1 MKCRLHRSVC
11 SHLRRTSMSRRPTLA
26 VFALLLTAAY
36 VAPIQAQA
44 PAASAPAAN
53 PFAGMVRFGGT
64 VSSASGNTFVVHSAQ
79 GDMTLTM
86 PEKLNIM
93 VSNKGTVAD
102 LGAGKFVGCTAVK
115 RADNLLH
122 ATECHIFPESMRGM
136 GEGHNPMGPP
146 NTTMTNGNVATMTN
160 GQVASKSGSG
170 SATINVTYKG
180 GQQSIQ
186 VGPDA
191 DITKI
196 DTGTAAMVQ
205 PGVKVTGAAKPA
217 DDGTAQVMF
226 LSITP

>member
-1 MKCRLHRSVC
+1 MSPRSK
-11 SHLRRTSMSRRPTLA
+11 RA
-26 VFALLLTAAY
+26 AFGLLLAGGIGA
-36 VAPIQAQA
+36 VLAQA
-44 PAASAPAAN
+44 PPASAPPN
-53 PFAGMVRFGGT
+53 PFAGLVRFGGT
-64 VSSASGNTFVVHSAQ
+64 VASASGNSFVVRSEQ
-79 GDMTLTM
+79 GDMKLTL
-86 PEKLNIM
+86 PDKPNIM
-93 VSNKGTVAD
+93 VSDKGTVAD

-115 RADNLLH
+115 RADKLLH

-160 GQVASKSGSG
+160 GQVESKSGG
-170 SATINVTYKG
+170 ASATINVTYKG

-196 DTGTAAMVQ
+196 DAGTSAMVK
-205 PGVKVTGAAKPA
+205 PGVKVSGAAKPA
-217 DDGTAQVMF
+217 ATGPAQVVF

>member
-1 MKCRLHRSVC
+1 
-11 SHLRRTSMSRRPTLA
+11 MSPRPTLA
-26 VFALLLTAAY
+26 AVALLLTTGY
-36 VAPIQAQA
+36 VVPILAQA

-64 VSSASGNTFVVHSAQ
+64 VTSASGNTFVVHSQQ

-86 PEKLNIM
+86 PDKLNIM

-160 GQVASKSGSG
+160 GEVASKSGG
-170 SATINVTYKG
+170 ASATINVTYKG
-180 GQQSIQ
+180 GQQTIQ

-191 DITKI
+191 DITMI
-196 DTGTAAMVQ
+196 GAGTPAMVK
-205 PGVKVTGAAKPA
+205 PGVKVMGAAKPDA
-217 DDGTAQVMF
+217 NGNSQVLF
-226 LSITP
+226 LSLSTP

>member
-1 MKCRLHRSVC
+1 MT
-11 SHLRRTSMSRRPTLA
+11 LRPLITA
-26 VFALLLTAAY
+26 CGLLLCAAATGP
-36 VAPIQAQA
+36 VLAQV
-44 PAASAPAAN
+44 PASSAPPN
-53 PFAGMVRFGGT
+53 PFAGLIRFGGT
-64 VSSASGNTFVVHSAQ
+64 VASSSGTGFVVHSQQ
-79 GDMTLTM
+79 GGDVQLTF
-86 PEKLNIM
+86 PDKPNIM
-93 VSNKGTVAD
+93 VSGKGTVAD

-115 RADNLLH
+115 GADNLLH

-170 SATINVTYKG
+170 SATIKVTYKG

-196 DTGTAAMVQ
+196 DAGTAAMVK
-205 PGVKVTGAAKPA
+205 PGVKVTGAARPA
-217 DDGTAQVMF
+217 PAGPAQVVF

>member
-1 MKCRLHRSVC
+1 
-11 SHLRRTSMSRRPTLA
+11 MSLRPTMA
-26 VFALLLTAAY
+26 AFGLLL
-36 VAPIQAQA
+36 VGGIGSVLAQA
-44 PAASAPAAN
+44 PPSSAPPN
-53 PFAGMVRFGGT
+53 PFAGLVRFGGT
-64 VSSASGNTFVVHSAQ
+64 VASASGDSFVVHSQQ
-79 GDMTLTM
+79 GDMKLTF
-86 PEKLNIM
+86 PDKPNIM
-93 VSNKGTVAD
+93 VSDKGTVKD

-160 GQVASKSGSG
+160 GQVASNSGSG
-170 SATINVTYKG
+170 SATIKVTYKG

-191 DITKI
+191 SITKI
-196 DTGTAAMVQ
+196 DAGTPAMVK
-205 PGVKVTGAAKPA
+205 PGVKVTGAARPA
-217 DDGTAQVMF
+217 GAGPAQVVF

>member
-1 MKCRLHRSVC
+1 
-11 SHLRRTSMSRRPTLA
+11 MSRRPPLA
-26 VFALLLTAAY
+26 AFALLLSAAY
-36 VAPIQAQA
+36 VVPILAQA
-44 PAASAPAAN
+44 PPASAPAAN
-53 PFAGMVRFGGT
+53 PFAGMIRFGGSV
-64 VSSASGNTFVVHSAQ
+64 VSANGNTFVVHSQQ

-93 VSNKGTVAD
+93 ISNKGTVAD

-160 GQVASKSGSG
+160 GEVASKSGG
-170 SATINVTYKG
+170 PSATISVTYKG
-180 GQQSIQ
+180 GEQTIQ

-191 DITKI
+191 DITMI
-196 DTGTAAMVQ
+196 GAGTPAMVK
-205 PGVKVTGAAKPA
+205 PGVKVMGAAKPDA
-217 DDGTAQVMF
+217 NGNAQVLF
-226 LSITP
+226 LSLSTP

>member
-1 MKCRLHRSVC
+1 MIT
-11 SHLRRTSMSRRPTLA
+11 RTTMA
-26 VFALLLTAAY
+26 ACALLLAAG
-36 VAPIQAQA
+36 VGPALAQA
-44 PAASAPAAN
+44 PASSAPPN

-64 VSSASGNTFVVHSAQ
+64 VASASGNSFVVHSQQ
-79 GDMTLTM
+79 GDLKLTLPDM
-86 PEKLNIM
+86 PNIM
-93 VSNKGTVAD
+93 VSDKGTVAD

-146 NTTMTNGNVATMTN
+146 NTTMTNGNVTTISN
-160 GQVASKSGSG
+160 GEVASKSGGS

-196 DTGTAAMVQ
+196 GAGTPAMLK
-205 PGVKVTGAAKPA
+205 PGVKVQGAGKPA
-217 DDGTAQVMF
+217 ADGSTQVMF
-226 LSITP
+226 LSLTP